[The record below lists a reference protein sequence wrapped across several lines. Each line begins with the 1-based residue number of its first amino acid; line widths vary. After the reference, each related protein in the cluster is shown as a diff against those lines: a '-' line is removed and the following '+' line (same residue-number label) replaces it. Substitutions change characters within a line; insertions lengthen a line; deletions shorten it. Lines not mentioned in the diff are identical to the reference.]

1 MSCPRCGGAGWLTDP
16 VQRTAARCAC
26 NPERPSGADP
36 DARRGARLRGLRA
49 ERELAA
55 WLRERGFAAEAGAQ
69 RQGGAASPDLL
80 AAVLEFHPEV
90 KHVERLDLLA
100 ALRQA
105 KRDARGG
112 FYGVVH
118 RTSASEW
125 HVTQPLEQYL
135 ALRAGESEG
144 SAEE

>member
-1 MSCPRCGGAGWLTDP
+1 MSCARCGGVGWVTDP
-16 VQRTAARCAC
+16 ERRTAARCAC
-26 NPERPSGADP
+26 NPERPASDSKAQQ
-36 DARRGARLRGLRA
+36 GARLRGLKA
-49 ERELAA
+49 ESELAA
-55 WLRERGFAAEAGAQ
+55 WLRDRGFAAEAGAQ
-69 RQGGAASPDLL
+69 RRGGPASPDLV

-90 KHVERLDLLA
+90 KHVERLDLAA

-118 RTSASEW
+118 RTSTGEW

-135 ALRAGESEG
+135 AIRAGESDG